1 MSTVSDSSAAARSG
15 YVVPFLPLA
24 LLEAVRSHDLPPE
37 VLEDEDV
44 SVSLPRRFGLS
55 DVVLTQIKRY
65 EAAVDAGRRV
75 PLPDLIELV
84 RLILRRP
91 DAAEIL
97 MDAGRSVAR
106 WRYERVPKS
115 VVWYYRT
122 MPRRVALFGARR
134 AVRRLLRSIAGAP
147 RISLRKPF
155 VIGMGNSPT
164 GRIDG
169 TACVLYTGAIE
180 ELAALFVGKEQ
191 RVVHSRC
198 SARGDAL
205 CEWTLD
211 G

>member
-1 MSTVSDSSAAARSG
+1 MTVADSSAPAARG

-24 LLEAVRSHDLPPE
+24 LLEAVRAHDLPPE

-44 SVSLPRRFGLS
+44 SVSLPRRLGLS
-55 DVVLTQIKRY
+55 DVVLTQIRRY
-65 EAAVDAGRRV
+65 EADVEAGRRV

-106 WRYERVPKS
+106 WRYDRVPRGLA
-115 VVWYYRT
+115 WYYRT
-122 MPRRVALFGARR
+122 VPRRMALMGVRR
-134 AVRRLLRSIAGAP
+134 GVRRLMRAVTGSA
-147 RISLRKPF
+147 RITARKPL
-155 VIGMGNSPT
+155 VVALGNSPT
-164 GRIDG
+164 GRLDG

-180 ELAALFVGKEQ
+180 ELASLYTGRDQ
-191 RVVHSRC
+191 RVVHTRC
-198 SARGDAL
+198 TARGDAV
-205 CEWTLD
+205 CEWSL